1 MAAVN
6 GLNEFDILY
15 YINLDRR
22 PERNEQMKNELKK
35 TNIDPSKINRV
46 TATDVPECGAYG
58 CTMSHINV
66 LTQFLN
72 TDESIQTCIVLE
84 DDFGF
89 IQDQRQ
95 INSSINKFLV
105 DFKGKWD
112 VLLLALNL
120 IYGEKTDAP
129 YAIRVFRSF
138 TTAGYVVNKK
148 FAPQL
153 LENFKESAALLKQE
167 GKYVPTLC
175 LDNYMGRLQAKTN
188 WFSIVPRVGLQ
199 LPSYSDIECRH
210 VDYRC

>member
-1 MAAVN
+1 MTSK

-22 PERNEQMKNELKK
+22 PERNEQIKRELSK
-35 TNIDPSKINRV
+35 TNIDPSKINRI

-58 CTMSHINV
+58 CTMSHIET
-66 LTQFLN
+66 LTRFLN

-95 INSSINKFLV
+95 INSSVDKFLV
-105 DFKGKWD
+105 DFKDKWD
-112 VLLLALNL
+112 VLLLALNM
-120 IYGEKTDAP
+120 IYGEKTDVP
-129 YAIRVFRSF
+129 YVFRVYRSF
-138 TTAGYVVNKK
+138 TTAGYIVNKR

-175 LDNYMGRLQAKTN
+175 LDNYMGRLQQKTN
-188 WFSIVPRVGLQ
+188 WFTIVPRVGLQ
-199 LPSYSDIECRH
+199 LPSYSDIE
-210 VDYRC
+210 YRYVNYKC